1 MKNLWTYWKKYSE
14 KIKSRK
20 KVETILYKALKRMIE
35 RGNYAN
41 KEEIVEKISIIKAN
55 VRKKIITIKE
65 RIIPLFSFIS
75 ISYI

>member
-35 RGNYAN
+35 RGNYAT
-41 KEEIVEKISIIKAN
+41 KEEIVEKISVLYAN
-55 VRKKIITIKE
+55 DQLTLEQYQELMQMLEEK
-65 RIIPLFSFIS
+65 
-75 ISYI
+75 